1 MFKKEKKKDD
11 INFFISFD
19 PSISMFCADDLRGAS
34 NHDFMFN
41 YQVPKGIRK
50 ATTTEDRL
58 TDEVKLNVSC
68 YL

>member
-1 MFKKEKKKDD
+1 MKNKYLPSQPIFTLLFNKFMCLKKKKKKDD

-41 YQVPKGIRK
+41 YQVPEG
-50 ATTTEDRL
+50 
-58 TDEVKLNVSC
+58 
-68 YL
+68 